1 MQDNK
6 RWFYLALFWVVNFC
20 LGSFYAWSV
29 YSTWLAQHYSV
40 IAGTA
45 VSVAS
50 LTFVFSIGAAMNPIA
65 MVAAGFLTDRLGPRP
80 VLFGG
85 GLIVTL
91 GYYLMSISTDSSLL
105 LIGYGICFGLGSG
118 ACVIATVTS
127 AVKLFP
133 TMRGFAGGSV
143 GAMYGLGS
151 VCLPPTANALAQSFG
166 ITSTLLFFA
175 AACFVVIMTSAFL
188 IKIPASRSVAPK
200 AGSEDLNWLQMIKTT
215 RFWAMFVLFLGATL
229 SPLML
234 FSQTVTVAQVQIGLG
249 MSAAVLSVSVLALAN
264 MSARFLAGTL
274 SDKLGRALTLAL
286 AIFMAVLG
294 LLLLSMAGRGDAVF
308 FYLGLVCIGVCFG
321 SSVGIFPGYVAE
333 QFGPAN
339 ASMNY
344 GVMALAFSVSGIIGP
359 NIIRM
364 SVEGGQYQNAY
375 FIAMAISAVGLL
387 AAWYCKSFEKKH

>member
-1 MQDNK
+1 MYHHLLRESARHGK
-6 RWFYLALFWVVNFC
+6 Y
-20 LGSFYAWSV
+20 
-29 YSTWLAQHYSV
+29 V
-40 IAGTA
+40 I
-45 VSVAS
+45 S
-50 LTFVFSIGAAMNPIA
+50 P
-65 MVAAGFLTDRLGPRP
+65 D
-80 VLFGG
+80 
-85 GLIVTL
+85 
-91 GYYLMSISTDSSLL
+91 D
-105 LIGYGICFGLGSG
+105 
-118 ACVIATVTS
+118 
-127 AVKLFP
+127 
-133 TMRGFAGGSV
+133 
-143 GAMYGLGS
+143 
-151 VCLPPTANALAQSFG
+151 
-166 ITSTLLFFA
+166 FA
-175 AACFVVIMTSAFL
+175 A
-188 IKIPASRSVAPK
+188 
-200 AGSEDLNWLQMIKTT
+200 DLDWL
-215 RFWAMFVLFLGATL
+215 L
-229 SPLML
+229 S
-234 FSQTVTVAQVQIGLG
+234 QGYETVTVAQVQIGLG